1 MLIPSNTQQ
10 KDYFGQIR
18 CDQARQF
25 YEKYYPDFKFFG
37 YSLVD
42 FSFYL
47 NKGGRMSRLIIFH
60 ILFHFDK
67 NIAT

>member
-1 MLIPSNTQQ
+1 MLVPSNTQQ

-18 CDQARQF
+18 CDEARQL

-47 NKGGRMSRLIIFH
+47 NKGEGCP
-60 ILFHFDK
+60 D
-67 NIAT
+67 

>member
-1 MLIPSNTQQ
+1 MESLNLPNLQQSMLVPSNTQQ

-18 CDQARQF
+18 CDEARQF

-47 NKGGRMSRLIIFH
+47 NKGEGCP
-60 ILFHFDK
+60 D
-67 NIAT
+67 